1 MIREGFVYL
10 TLMVLI
16 ALSGCGGGSSPAPAP
31 LTPTPPARPTRTE
44 AFQFLEQA
52 TFGPTENEVNA
63 VISLGFEEWIDKQIE
78 QPSSLQ

>member
-63 VISLGFEEWIDKQIE
+63 V
-78 QPSSLQ
+78 